1 MTGPSRLLLRSA
13 FLSLACG
20 LTLGV
25 LFTLDRP
32 LGAALRPMH
41 VELNV
46 WGFVTLMIYGVGL
59 FIVPRFAGRPLRRP
73 RLVRAVAMAAPAGV
87 FLSAAGWLAAWQ
99 RMDIARGALLA
110 GGIVQAVAAG
120 GFIVLIG
127 ELLLARR

>member
-13 FLSLACG
+13 FASLACG

-73 RLVRAVAMAAPAGV
+73 RLIRAVGMAAPAGV

-99 RMDIARGALLA
+99 RMDIAGGMLLA
-110 GGIVQAVAAG
+110 GGIAQAVAAG